1 MDWRKIWLILG
12 AALHLL
18 NNLFVSK
25 GLPSCARM
33 GSGAMISWTYIC
45 SILVLCIAKNL
56 ISVIQEIEHK
66 VFLAISSLTLLPI
79 STFIPSSRIV
89 KQTIITLCLV
99 NITSIRYQKLIDV
112 LSTCIQH
119 VTDNHY

>member
-1 MDWRKIWLILG
+1 MILG

-18 NNLFVSK
+18 NNLFISK

-66 VFLAISSLTLLPI
+66 VFLAISLTLLPI

-89 KQTIITLCLV
+89 KQTYHHFMSSQYYFYSISKTHRCIIDLHIICY
-99 NITSIRYQKLIDV
+99 R
-112 LSTCIQH
+112 
-119 VTDNHY
+119 